1 MRANVISIVNHKG
14 GVGKTTTAV
23 NLAASLSSL
32 NKKVLLV
39 DLDPQA
45 NTTSH
50 FGINAD
56 EIDNIYLSMRGNIKY
71 LPILKI
77 NECLELVPS
86 SLDLSAAEMDI
97 ASKISRETILKKML
111 DPLRESY
118 NYIIIDCPPTLGL
131 LPINA
136 LAACQKTII
145 PVDFGTFAIIGMAK
159 LLEIIE
165 AVRQNINE
173 SLSENR
179 ILLTKYDPRTNMHKD
194 MLVSIKNSLPESTFE
209 TIIRTNISLNEAAYN
224 KKPIIEYSPQSNGA
238 TDYINLAKEIINTK
252 F

>member
-1 MRANVISIVNHKG
+1 MIAKVISIVNHKG

-32 NKKVLLV
+32 KKKVLLV

-50 FGINAD
+50 FGINAED
-56 EIDNIYLSMRGNIKY
+56 KENIYLSIRGDIKY
-71 LPILKI
+71 LPISNV
-77 NECLELVPS
+77 NEYLDLVPS

-97 ASKISRETILKKML
+97 ASKISRETILKKL
-111 DPLRESY
+111 LEPLRENY

-136 LAACQKTII
+136 LTASQKTII
-145 PVDFGTFAIIGMAK
+145 PVDFGTFAVIGMAK
-159 LLEIIE
+159 LLDIIE
-165 AVRQNINE
+165 QVKENINE
-173 SLSENR
+173 TLSENR

-194 MLVSIKNSLPESTFE
+194 MLISIKNSLPENTFG
-209 TIIRTNISLNEAAYN
+209 TIIRTNITLNEAAYN
-224 KKPIIEYSPQSNGA
+224 KKPIIEYSSQSNGA
-238 TDYINLAKEIINTK
+238 IDYINLAQEIINTN